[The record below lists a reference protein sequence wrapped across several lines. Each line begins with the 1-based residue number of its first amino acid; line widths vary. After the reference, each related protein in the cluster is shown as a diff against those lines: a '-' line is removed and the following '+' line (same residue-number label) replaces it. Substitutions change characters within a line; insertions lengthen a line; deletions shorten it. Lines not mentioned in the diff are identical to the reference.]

1 MFLRRKM
8 EMVEPG
14 AALPGRSE
22 PVPVPATHAVLG
34 TPLPLSQSVLLVW
47 PQITGLLALTL
58 LLFTGAYVAFQRQ
71 EVRA

>member
-1 MFLRRKM
+1 MGPILITQL
-8 EMVEPG
+8 EG
-14 AALPGRSE
+14 
-22 PVPVPATHAVLG
+22 AVLG